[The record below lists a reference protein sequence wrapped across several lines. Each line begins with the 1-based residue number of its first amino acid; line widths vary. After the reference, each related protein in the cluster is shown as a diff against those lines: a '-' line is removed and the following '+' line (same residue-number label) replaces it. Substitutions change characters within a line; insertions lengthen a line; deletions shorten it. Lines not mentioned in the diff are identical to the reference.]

1 MEACAMNGTL
11 FPDSRQG
18 ILELDDMFPEDVYF
32 AGKNRQEYELLKL
45 SRKFFAVL
53 RKIFG

>member
-32 AGKNRQEYELLKL
+32 AGKNRQEHELLKL
-45 SRKFFAVL
+45 SRKFFE
-53 RKIFG
+53 